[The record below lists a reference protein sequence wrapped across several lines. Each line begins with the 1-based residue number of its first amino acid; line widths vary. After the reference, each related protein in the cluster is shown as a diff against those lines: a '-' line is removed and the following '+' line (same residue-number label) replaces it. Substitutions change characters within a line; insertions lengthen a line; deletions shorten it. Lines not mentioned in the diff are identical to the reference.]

1 MIMTAHQETTAAV
14 AAKSAL
20 PVGVSVATI
29 FSVQVSDV
37 LVWMTL
43 IYTVLLIIHK
53 VWLMYKDFRKQ

>member
-1 MIMTAHQETTAAV
+1 MTAHQETTAAA
-14 AAKSAL
+14 AAKAAL

-29 FSVQVSDV
+29 FGVQVSDV

-53 VWLMYKDFRKQ
+53 VWIMYKDFRKK

>member
-1 MIMTAHQETTAAV
+1 MTAHEETTAAA
-14 AAKSAL
+14 AAKAAL

-29 FSVQVSDV
+29 FGVQVSDV

-53 VWLMYKDFRKQ
+53 VWMMYKDFRKK

>member
-1 MIMTAHQETTAAV
+1 MTAHQETTAAA
-14 AAKSAL
+14 AAKAAL

-29 FSVQVSDV
+29 FGVQVSDV

-53 VWLMYKDFRKQ
+53 VWIMYKDFRKQ

>member
-1 MIMTAHQETTAAV
+1 MAVHEETTAAA
-14 AAKSAL
+14 AAKAAL

-29 FSVQVSDV
+29 FGVQVSDV

-53 VWLMYKDFRKQ
+53 IWIMYKDFRKK

>member
-1 MIMTAHQETTAAV
+1 MTAHEETTAAA
-14 AAKSAL
+14 AAKAAL

-29 FSVQVSDV
+29 FGVQVSDV

-53 VWLMYKDFRKQ
+53 VWIMYKDFRKQ

>member
-1 MIMTAHQETTAAV
+1 MTAHEETTAAA
-14 AAKSAL
+14 AAKAAL

-29 FSVQVSDV
+29 FGVQVSDV

-53 VWLMYKDFRKQ
+53 VWLMYKDFRKK